1 MLEKIYFTV
10 LFVLVLLVFSG
21 WILMNVDEKREDKWF
36 YTTLTTL
43 MLMIIL
49 VVGGMITFI
58 WLN

>member
-10 LFVLVLLVFSG
+10 LFVLALLVFGS

-36 YTTLTTL
+36 YTTLTIQ

-49 VVGGMITFI
+49 VVGGMITSI

>member
-1 MLEKIYFTV
+1 MLKKIYFTV
-10 LFVLVLLVFSG
+10 LFVLVFGG
-21 WILMNVDEKREDKWF
+21 WILMNVDEMREDKWF

-49 VVGGMITFI
+49 VVGGIITSI